1 MQRESQ
7 GGSAAG
13 QWRFAMGRHTRRPY
27 SPCGKPV
34 PSNQPLNLVSFG
46 WLIAAPTERKLTF
59 AAINE
64 R

>member
-1 MQRESQ
+1 MQREPQ
-7 GGSAAG
+7 GRQYRRTMAFCDGS
-13 QWRFAMGRHTRRPY
+13 TYSSPY

-46 WLIAAPTERKLTF
+46 RLIAAPTERELTF